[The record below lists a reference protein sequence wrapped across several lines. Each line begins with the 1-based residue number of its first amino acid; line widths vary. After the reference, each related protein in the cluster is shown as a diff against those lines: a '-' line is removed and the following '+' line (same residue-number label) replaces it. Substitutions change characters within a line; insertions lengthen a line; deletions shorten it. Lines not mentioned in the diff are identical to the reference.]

1 MTNEKN
7 TPIFEQYQQEIE
19 NSINIA
25 VKKVK
30 EGVTERKYI
39 PAAKYPFFEI
49 ENELGG
55 IVKKIAGFSDFEE
68 ELGLQIP
75 PAHVANDFAFETFS
89 LAKKIKTNP
98 QTISSQI
105 ADAVNADENLEF
117 LEKAEV
123 AGPFVNIDL
132 KKKKLYS
139 SVIYDIAKMGDKY
152 GESDINASKVA
163 VIDFSSPNIAKP
175 MGVGHL
181 RSTIIGQALSNIYSK
196 TGYTVINDNHLGDWG
211 TQFGKLLFAY
221 KNWGDE
227 QKIAE
232 NPIRELKDLYV
243 KFHDL
248 SKDNPEM
255 EDEARAL
262 FVKLENGDPEL
273 LTLWKKFRDLSVE
286 DFDKMYKK
294 LGVSFDTYIGESF
307 FIKDAEAAVADCLEK
322 KVCRIDEETGAVVVD
337 GEDENTPS
345 FLLRKQDGST
355 LYMSRDLA
363 AIKFRCQ
370 TFNPDSILYVVG
382 NEQELNFKQ
391 LFSLAKKIGYLS
403 SQVEAKHIGFG
414 MVTVGGKKMSTR
426 QGTIIE
432 LEELLFQSVEKSK
445 DILKEKNPNLNEQE
459 LAEISEI
466 IGVGAILYNDLR
478 QTKTK
483 SISFDWNK
491 MLDFEGSGSAAYLQ
505 YTYVRIQSILRKL
518 TTVFGEIKEL
528 EKEEIIFEEK
538 SEFELA
544 KKLMM
549 FPKIIV
555 KAQKTD
561 SPHIIST
568 YLEELAPIFN
578 SFYNEISI
586 VKTENEKLRNSRVM
600 LCQDTASIIKN
611 GLSLLSIKVPEKM

>member
-19 NSINIA
+19 NSISIA
-25 VKKVK
+25 VKKVG
-30 EGVTERKYI
+30 EELTERKYI
-39 PAAKYPFFEI
+39 PKSRYPFFEI
-49 ENELGG
+49 ENELGN
-55 IVKKIAGFSDFEE
+55 IVKKTTGFSDLKE
-68 ELGLQIP
+68 ELKLQIP
-75 PAHVANDFAFETFS
+75 PAHVLNDFALETFS
-89 LAKKIKTNP
+89 LAKEIKTNP
-98 QTISSQI
+98 QAISSQI
-105 ADAVNADENLEF
+105 ADGVNADQNLEF
-117 LEKAEV
+117 LEKAVV
-123 AGPFVNIDL
+123 AGPFVNIDV

-139 SVIYDIAKMGDKY
+139 SIISDISKMGDEY
-152 GESDINASKVA
+152 GESDINAGKVA
-163 VIDFSSPNIAKP
+163 IIDFSSPNIAKP

-181 RSTIIGQALSNIYSK
+181 RSTIIGQALSNIYKK
-196 TGYTVINDNHLGDWG
+196 TGYAVINDNHLGDWG

-221 KNWGDE
+221 KHWGDE

-273 LTLWKKFRDLSVE
+273 LALWKKFRDLSVE
-286 DFDKMYKK
+286 DFDKMYKR
-294 LGVSFDTYIGESF
+294 LGVNFDTYIGESF
-307 FIKDAEAAVADCLEK
+307 FIKDAEKAVEDCLEK

-370 TFNPDSILYVVG
+370 TFNPSSILYVVG

-391 LFSLAKKIGYLS
+391 LFSLAQKIGYLP

-432 LEELLFQSVEKSK
+432 LEELLAQSVAKSK
-445 DILKEKNPNLNEQE
+445 DILKAKNPNLTEQE
-459 LAEISEI
+459 LAEISEV

-478 QTKTK
+478 QTKSK

-491 MLDFEGSGSAAYLQ
+491 MLDFEGTGSAAYLQ
-505 YTYVRIQSILRKL
+505 YTYVRIQSILKKL
-518 TTVFGEIKEL
+518 TTVFNEINEL
-528 EKEEIIFEEK
+528 DEEEIIFEDK

-544 KKLMM
+544 KKLMIY
-549 FPKIIV
+549 PKIIA

-561 SPHIIST
+561 SPHVIST

-600 LCQDTASIIKN
+600 LCKDTASVIKN